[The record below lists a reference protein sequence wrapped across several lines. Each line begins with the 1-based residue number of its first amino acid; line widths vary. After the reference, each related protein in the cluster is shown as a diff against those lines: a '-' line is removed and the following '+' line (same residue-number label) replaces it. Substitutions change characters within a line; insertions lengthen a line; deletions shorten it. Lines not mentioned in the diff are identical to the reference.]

1 MDLDAIVEIV
11 QFNSA
16 YSAYLLAPSALDV

>member
-16 YSAYLLAPSALDV
+16 YSVDLLAPSALDV